1 MVRGSPLWWIG
12 RTALPIIARNLY
24 WASCVSYNRITPLIF
39 AHRIYEADFAVPVA
53 ERPSA
58 AERKEIRMNRIMSF
72 LAGAFC
78 GAGVGGVAARRWARP
93 PGRDLQPRARERIDG
108 LVEDARRAPEARRAQ

>member
-1 MVRGSPLWWIG
+1 M
-12 RTALPIIARNLY
+12 TALPIIARNLY

-78 GAGVGGVAARRWARP
+78 GAVVGSVAALLLAP
-93 PGRDLQPRARERIDG
+93 ASGRDLQSQARERIDG
-108 LVEDARRAPEARRAQ
+108 LVEGTNRRFLSTATVALGRPLVNSCG